1 MHVCNA
7 VQGKLVSLL
16 TVLIDVGHSETRQFL
31 HDFVVTGHGGQFNG
45 PCGEALTVGSG
56 RQEQQQEQRA
66 DVRRHG
72 CRSSMI
78 SRRPRLLESQLC
90 SVVCLLVQAVTFGI
104 KTGHR
109 CWTEA
114 KDKVCA
120 MGVRVG
126 FCEWESHGV
135 DYIN

>member
-1 MHVCNA
+1 MGPVEKPSLWA
-7 VQGKLVSLL
+7 VDGRNSSRNSGQMYDDMAVE
-16 TVLIDVGHSETRQFL
+16 VLQ
-31 HDFVVTGHGGQFNG
+31 
-45 PCGEALTVGSG
+45 
-56 RQEQQQEQRA
+56 
-66 DVRRHG
+66 
-72 CRSSMI
+72 SSMI